1 MHGLQFLDGED
12 MNKRATTALLTLTLT
27 LACFNAL
34 AHKLAFS
41 ECKEGSDFIRN
52 AALSRQNG
60 MTKQQFIDRL
70 LQDMEAIRA
79 FPPSLR
85 WFMQDEDDEHFLLRA
100 ADDVFDS
107 PRPPDTHRRE
117 FFEACLA
124 RGDSR
129 EL

>member
-1 MHGLQFLDGED
+1 
-12 MNKRATTALLTLTLT
+12 MNKLAATALLSLTLMS
-27 LACFNAL
+27 ACFDTA
-34 AHKLAFS
+34 AHRLAFS
-41 ECKEGSDFIRN
+41 ECKEGSDFIKN
-52 AALSRQNG
+52 AALSRENG
-60 MTKQQFIDRL
+60 MTKQQFIDKL

-79 FPPSLR
+79 FPASLR
-85 WFMQDEDDEHFLLRA
+85 WFMQDADDEHFLLRA
-100 ADDVFDS
+100 AEDVFDN